1 MAARKTTTAAK
12 TKAVVEPEMLV
23 EEAAVVE
30 EVADKKVIKEE
41 VKKKSFKS
49 SDGVRCMSI
58 TSGGLFM
65 VGLKSG
71 NLYSWLDSGD
81 VVYVEYAD
89 LAAEVRTRGMYAFRP
104 RFVVD
109 DQDFIDE
116 FPELDTLYASLYSKR
131 DLKQI
136 LTLEPGQMRYVIN
149 GLPDGAK
156 DAIKSMAVTMI
167 ERGELDSINRIKVI
181 DEIFGTSM
189 LLKMTS

>member
-1 MAARKTTTAAK
+1 MATRKTTAATK
-12 TKAVVEPEMLV
+12 PKAVESVSIEETGVKESVLV
-23 EEAAVVE
+23 AEEN
-30 EVADKKVIKEE
+30 VIKEE
-41 VKKKSFKS
+41 VKKKSFNP
-49 SDGVRCMSI
+49 SDGIKCTSI
-58 TSGGLFM
+58 TPGGLFM

-71 NLYSWLDSGD
+71 VLYSWFDAGD
-81 VVYVEYAD
+81 VAYVEYAD

-116 FPELDTLYASLYSKR
+116 FPALDTLYASLYSKK

-136 LTLEPGQMRYVIN
+136 LSLEPAMMRNVII

-156 DAIKSMAVTMI
+156 DSLKTMAVTMI
-167 ERGELDSINRIKVI
+167 ERGELDSMNRIKVI
-181 DEIFGTSM
+181 DEIFGTNM